1 METPEPEHA
10 QTRFRMLPEER
21 RRHILDAAQKL
32 FFAQGWDAVTI
43 ADILREAGISKG
55 GFYHHFAAKE
65 DLLSSIVQRFTM
77 EALASAEAARAAAFG
92 GALARF
98 NAFLAETNRWK
109 ADQGAHM
116 KLVMS
121 VTLRPGNDVL
131 FSRITASATMA
142 AMPVLLDMIVQG
154 TREGVFD
161 VPDIDLAA
169 EAIMALAQGRRS
181 VLEAAFNTAL
191 SGDIDQA
198 TGLLNDRMVA
208 EGALID
214 RLLGVPRGSIA
225 LSDPEEYRRMLKAV
239 TRD

>member
-1 METPEPEHA
+1 M
-10 QTRFRMLPEER
+10 QTRLRMPPDER

-32 FFAQGWDAVTI
+32 FFAQGWDAVTV

-65 DLLSSIVQRFTM
+65 DLLSGIVQRFTM
-77 EALASAEAARAAAFG
+77 EALASAEAARAATFG
-92 GALARF
+92 DALARF

-109 ADQGAHM
+109 ADQGPHM

-142 AMPVLLDMIVQG
+142 AMPVLLDMIAQG
-154 TREGVFD
+154 VSEGVFD
-161 VPDIDLAA
+161 VPDIDLAG

-181 VLEAAFNTAL
+181 VLEEAFNTAQ
-191 SGDIDQA
+191 SGDLGQA
-198 TGLLNDRMVA
+198 TGLLNNRMVA

-214 RLLGVPRGSIA
+214 RLLGVARGSIA
-225 LSDPEEYRRMLKAV
+225 LSDPEECRRMLKAV